1 MTRLGVAV
9 ANTGERAVRPGVVAM
24 AGIAEAAGAD
34 SLHISDHVLL
44 VEGATSRYP
53 YAADGK
59 FPWPPDLDVFDPLV
73 ACAWIAANTQRVEVG
88 PSVLVLPQRHPF
100 EVAKTAATIDRLSGG
115 RLFLGVGAG
124 WLAEEFA
131 ALGQDFSS
139 RVGRMHEAAEVLR
152 RAWSGDRRAYEGKHF
167 QYGPGVH
174 CRPLP
179 ARPGGVPLL
188 FGGMSG
194 AALKR
199 AAAMGDG
206 WIALATPSAAPTEAG
221 ERLRRVEELLG
232 LAQRDRDRF
241 RAVLRITA
249 TTPDDLPD
257 LPERV
262 VEYAAQGFDEI
273 VVDPLWRDL
282 DEAAGVLSACR
293 SALG

>member
-24 AGIAEAAGAD
+24 ATTAEEAGAD

-53 YAADGK
+53 YAEDGR

-73 ACAWIAANTQRVEVG
+73 ACAWIAAHTRRVEVG

-100 EVAKTAATIDRLSGG
+100 EVAKTAATIDRLSGE

-131 ALGQDFSS
+131 ALGRDFPS
-139 RVGRMHEAAEVLR
+139 RVARMHEAVEVLR
-152 RAWSGDRRAYEGKHF
+152 RAWSGDRRAYEGEHF
-167 QYGPGVH
+167 RYGPGVH

-188 FGGMSG
+188 FGGMSK

-199 AAAMGDG
+199 AATMGDG
-206 WIALATPSAAPTEAG
+206 WIALATPSQSPRGPG
-221 ERLRRVEELLG
+221 ESLRRAEELLHTAG
-232 LAQRDRDRF
+232 RGRDRF

-249 TTPDDLPD
+249 TTPQDLPD

-262 VEYAAQGFDEI
+262 VEYAALGFDEI

-282 DEAAGVLSACR
+282 DEAAGVVGACR
-293 SALG
+293 RALG